1 MGPAGHYKSGRM
13 WYCGSMMDGTKRCSN
28 CLQDKPVGEYHKN
41 RARVDG
47 YATMCRACQREKDRE
62 RRARYSARGESEI
75 YIPAQQRCGEC
86 AAVKPA
92 AAFSRNRGK
101 RSGLS
106 NSCRQCKTLAARGRR
121 AKNAA
126 RMAFV
131 PVPEKKCSRCS
142 EVKSAGEFA
151 LCRGAACGLQG
162 MCRDCS
168 RQDAAERRRGK

>member
-1 MGPAGHYKSGRM
+1 MS
-13 WYCGSMMDGTKRCSN
+13 DGIKRCSS
-28 CLQDKPVGEYHKN
+28 CGQDKSCDEYHKN

-47 YATMCRACQREKDRE
+47 LSAVCRECQRAKDKDRRE
-62 RRARYSARGESEI
+62 RYLTRDDEEI

-86 AAVKPA
+86 SVVKPA

-106 NSCRQCKTLAARGRR
+106 NSCRSCKTKAARVRR

-126 RMAFV
+126 RTAFV
-131 PVPEKKCSRCS
+131 PVPEKKCSRCG
-142 EVKSAGEFA
+142 ETKTAGEFA

-162 MCRDCS
+162 MCRLCS
-168 RQDAAERRRGK
+168 RADAAARRQSKK